1 MIFSG
6 LKPSLH
12 LTLMIRKLDRLEQL
26 ALPFLIFGHEHGSV
40 GIKNRYV
47 HNMYMILPLISATTE
62 LKLGTCY
69 IEYILC
75 T

>member
-6 LKPSLH
+6 SNLKPSLH

-40 GIKNRYV
+40 GIKNRYI
-47 HNMYMILPLISATTE
+47 MICI
-62 LKLGTCY
+62 
-69 IEYILC
+69 
-75 T
+75 